1 MNFLNLVNVLNL
13 SNFVNVLVAAATL
26 AAAPEQ
32 AFRRNQ
38 PPRMA
43 VDVRVSAPISKVP
56 QTIDVTIAATP
67 MAGIH
72 VYSPGNA
79 EYNAVTVTLM
89 PVEGLT
95 AGTPVFPAG
104 ETYFFA
110 PLKQVVTV
118 YSKPLDVKVPV
129 RVGAAFAK
137 ARPAGDTV
145 ELKGSVDYQACDD
158 KICFPP
164 QSLPFTV
171 QIPVKLAKR

>member
-1 MNFLNLVNVLNL
+1 MHL
-13 SNFVNVLVAAATL
+13 
-26 AAAPEQ
+26 
-32 AFRRNQ
+32 
-38 PPRMA
+38 
-43 VDVRVSAPISKVP
+43 
-56 QTIDVTIAATP
+56 TIAATP
-67 MAGIH
+67 IPGVH

-89 PVEGLT
+89 PVPGLT
-95 AGTPVFPAG
+95 AGTPNYPKG

-118 YSKPLDVKVPV
+118 YSKPFVVTIPLTAT
-129 RVGAAFAK
+129 AAFAK
-137 ARPAGDTV
+137 SRPAGDAI

-171 QIPVKLAKR
+171 SVPVKLPRK